1 MYETYGI
8 DFNFI
13 HDQAQNG
20 VLHVAHVSF
29 EDQLVDALIKPL
41 PYAYFV
47 SLMFKIGLSMWSSI
61 LQGIIKEVIIFSF
74 NH

>member
-1 MYETYGI
+1 MKHVAI
-8 DFNFI
+8 VFHFI
-13 HDQAQNG
+13 HDQVHNDA
-20 VLHVAHVSF
+20 LRVAYVSYK
-29 EDQLVDALIKPL
+29 DQLANALTKPL
-41 PYAYFV
+41 PHTRFD